1 MVAVETLPRQPIS
14 LFDLIKFNFQTIWSE
29 LFSNLVILL
38 PSTFLDPYFKRLIS
52 IAFPLPERL
61 TRDSPLKPTFF
72 CTSGKKKFFFPHLK
86 FVFSTF
92 DFNGSNYSNP

>member
-72 CTSGKKKFFFPHLK
+72 CTSGKKKIL
-86 FVFSTF
+86 FSTPQICFF
-92 DFNGSNYSNP
+92 DF